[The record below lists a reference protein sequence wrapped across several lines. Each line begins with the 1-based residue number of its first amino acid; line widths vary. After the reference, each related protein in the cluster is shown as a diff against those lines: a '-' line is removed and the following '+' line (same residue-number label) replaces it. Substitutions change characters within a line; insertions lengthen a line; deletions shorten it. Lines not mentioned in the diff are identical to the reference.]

1 MLVMSSP
8 RIIENSPFAR
18 IARIVLQSRS
28 VAMVLGNT
36 IHLSGA
42 TREQFLQDP
51 YWVAHEM
58 CHIRQFRE
66 HGHLPFLWKYLV
78 ESARVGYFNNKFEA
92 EARLAGRDEAHL
104 YAGGKPLPDP
114 EQMHKGARG

>member
-1 MLVMSSP
+1 MKPP

-28 VAMVLGNT
+28 VAMVLGNS

-42 TREQFLQDP
+42 TREQFLRDP

-66 HGHLPFLWKYLV
+66 HGLALFLWKYLV

-92 EARLAGRDEAHL
+92 EARLAGRLDAHL
-104 YAGGKPLPDP
+104 YAGAGPLPDP